1 MQRGAGAKLK
11 CSMDWS
17 KPKRVEP
24 NKALEHWEMMGG
36 WEGFSFTHLSV
47 FPKMHLR
54 IRFQNPNPPDRPGFV
69 MAVGY
74 CQVMLERPKGP
85 SETKRDRRDRV
96 GCWTFSVFHVRGIVR
111 FEGAGVTDRFS
122 GSPKNR
128 RGT

>member
-54 IRFQNPNPPDRPGFV
+54 IQVPKPKPAGPARLCHGRGLLSSDVGATQRP
-69 MAVGY
+69 
-74 CQVMLERPKGP
+74 E
-85 SETKRDRRDRV
+85 
-96 GCWTFSVFHVRGIVR
+96 
-111 FEGAGVTDRFS
+111 
-122 GSPKNR
+122 
-128 RGT
+128 